1 MGGKATTR
9 GVDTTGDSMGVKA
22 GKRGGTADGLGQGP
36 LKSHDTT
43 TGWWEPG
50 NFLEFSSHVGDNDE
64 LRQWVDNGNMVGSS
78 PIINH

>member
-9 GVDTTGDSMGVKA
+9 RVDTTGDNMGVKA

-43 TGWWEPG
+43 TG
-50 NFLEFSSHVGDNDE
+50 
-64 LRQWVDNGNMVGSS
+64 
-78 PIINH
+78 